1 MTTLVLTDRAG
12 LVILTVR
19 GQNVLLDVNLARLY
33 GVPTKALNRA
43 VKRNRERFPEDFM
56 FQLTQEEAEHL
67 RRQTGTSS
75 SRVQIGPSHRWGGR
89 RYLPY
94 VFTEQGVAMLSS
106 VLRSRR
112 AILVNIEIMRTFV
125 RLRTMAGS
133 VAELRRKVD
142 ALERK
147 YDIQFKDVFEA
158 IRELMAPPAAGE
170 KHRIGFR
177 PERSARPGASSGHRA
192 K

>member
-1 MTTLVLTDRAG
+1 MTTLAPTDRAG

-19 GQNVLLDVNLARLY
+19 GQNVMLDVNLARLY

-56 FQLTQEEAEHL
+56 FQLTNEEAEDL
-67 RRQTGTSS
+67 RRQTDTSS
-75 SRVQIGPSHRWGGR
+75 RWGGR

-142 ALERK
+142 ALERQ
-147 YDIQFKDVFEA
+147 YDTQFKDVFDA
-158 IRELMAPPAAGE
+158 IRALMTPPPDGA
-170 KHRIGFR
+170 KRRIGFR
-177 PERSARPGASSGHRA
+177 PLSDEGQPASHRRQRCEAPPG
-192 K
+192 

>member
-1 MTTLVLTDRAG
+1 MTTLVPTDRAG

-19 GQNVLLDVNLARLY
+19 GQNVMLDASLARLY

-43 VKRNRERFPEDFM
+43 VKRNSERFPEDFM
-56 FQLTQEEAEHL
+56 FQLTKEEAEDL
-67 RRQTGTSS
+67 KYQIGTSS
-75 SRVQIGPSHRWGGR
+75 SRSLTGPSSHWGGR

-125 RLRTMAGS
+125 RLRTMAASEGRRPRAQVRHS
-133 VAELRRKVD
+133 V
-142 ALERK
+142 
-147 YDIQFKDVFEA
+147 QGCF
-158 IRELMAPPAAGE
+158 
-170 KHRIGFR
+170 
-177 PERSARPGASSGHRA
+177 
-192 K
+192 

>member
-1 MTTLVLTDRAG
+1 MTTLVPSDRVS

-19 GQNVLLDVNLARLY
+19 GQNVMLDVDLARLY

-43 VKRNRERFPEDFM
+43 VKRNGERFPQDFM
-56 FQLTQEEAEHL
+56 FQLTKEEAEDL
-67 RRQTGTSS
+67 RSQNGTSS
-75 SRVQIGPSHRWGGR
+75 SRSQPGISSRWGGR

-112 AILVNIEIMRTFV
+112 AILVNIQIMRTFV

-133 VAELRRKVD
+133 VADLRRKVG

-147 YDIQFKDVFEA
+147 YDTQFKDVFDA
-158 IRELMAPPAAGE
+158 IRALMAPPPGGA
-170 KHRIGFR
+170 KRRIGFR
-177 PERSARPGASSGHRA
+177 PLPDETGE
-192 K
+192 

>member
-1 MTTLVLTDRAG
+1 MTDSHRAG

-19 GQNVLLDVNLARLY
+19 GQHVMLDVSLAQLY

-56 FQLTQEEAEHL
+56 FQLTKEEAQHL
-67 RRQTGTSS
+67 RRQTDTSS
-75 SRVQIGPSHRWGGR
+75 SVGPVGSSHRWGGR

-112 AILVNIEIMRTFV
+112 AILVNIEIVRTFV

-147 YDIQFKDVFEA
+147 YDIQFKAVFDA
-158 IRELMAPPAAGE
+158 IRELMAPPVAGE
-170 KHRIGFR
+170 NRRIGFR
-177 PERSARPGASSGHRA
+177 PEPAAGPGASSGHRA

>member
-1 MTTLVLTDRAG
+1 MTTLVPTDRAG

-19 GQNVLLDVNLARLY
+19 GQNVMLDVNLARLY

-56 FQLTQEEAEHL
+56 FQLTNEEAEDL

-75 SRVQIGPSHRWGGR
+75 RWGGR

-112 AILVNIEIMRTFV
+112 AILVNIEI
-125 RLRTMAGS
+125 
-133 VAELRRKVD
+133 
-142 ALERK
+142 
-147 YDIQFKDVFEA
+147 
-158 IRELMAPPAAGE
+158 
-170 KHRIGFR
+170 
-177 PERSARPGASSGHRA
+177 
-192 K
+192 

>member
-1 MTTLVLTDRAG
+1 MTDSHRAG

-19 GQNVLLDVNLARLY
+19 GQHVMLDVSLAQLY

-56 FQLTQEEAEHL
+56 FQLTKEEAQHL
-67 RRQTGTSS
+67 RRQTDTSS
-75 SRVQIGPSHRWGGR
+75 SRVPIGFSHRWGGR

-112 AILVNIEIMRTFV
+112 AILVNIEIVRTFV

-147 YDIQFKDVFEA
+147 YDIQFKAVFDA
-158 IRELMAPPAAGE
+158 IRELMAPPVAGE
-170 KHRIGFR
+170 NRRIGFR
-177 PERSARPGASSGHRA
+177 PEPAAGPGASSGHRA

>member
-1 MTTLVLTDRAG
+1 MTTLVPADRSG

-19 GQNVLLDVNLARLY
+19 GQNVMLDVNLAKLY

-43 VKRNRERFPEDFM
+43 VKRNQERFPEDFM
-56 FQLTQEEAEHL
+56 FQLTKEEAADL
-67 RRQTGTSS
+67 RRQTGTSNSRSQTGTS
-75 SRVQIGPSHRWGGR
+75 SRWGGR

-94 VFTEQGVAMLSS
+94 VFTEQGVSMLSS

-133 VAELRRKVD
+133 VVELRRKID

-147 YDIQFKDVFEA
+147 YDTQFKDVFDA
-158 IRELMAPPAAGE
+158 IRALMMPLP
-170 KHRIGFR
+170 RSSRRFGFR
-177 PERSARPGASSGHRA
+177 PPPHGDGE
-192 K
+192 